1 MKARIPQQDFKTYT
15 EQALKVFELCML
27 IALNES
33 GGWGNAR
40 LQRFMDTLE
49 EVYKEYDR
57 NMCCTDVKGGS
68 KGTNVDCAI
77 EQLIR
82 AADSRNI
89 DWRTLLNA
97 DVVGENG
104 LPIKR
109 LQKG

>member
-1 MKARIPQQDFKTYT
+1 MKARIKQQDFKVYA
-15 EQALKVFELCML
+15 EQALKIYQTCTL
-27 IALNES
+27 IALNEYA
-33 GGWGNAR
+33 GWGNKR
-40 LQRFMDTLE
+40 LQDFMNVLE
-49 EVYKEYDR
+49 DVCTEYDR
-57 NMCCTDVKGGS
+57 HMCCTDVKGGS

>member
-1 MKARIPQQDFKTYT
+1 MKVRIKQQDFKTYT
-15 EQALKVFELCML
+15 EQALKIYQTCML
-27 IALNES
+27 IALNEYA
-33 GGWGNAR
+33 GWGNKR
-40 LQRFMDTLE
+40 LQDFMNVLE
-49 EVYKEYDR
+49 DVCAEYDR

-68 KGTNVDCAI
+68 KGTNIDCAI

-89 DWRTLLNA
+89 DWRTLLNV

-104 LPIKR
+104 LPVKR

>member
-1 MKARIPQQDFKTYT
+1 MKARIKQQDFKTYT
-15 EQALKVFELCML
+15 EQALKIYELCTL
-27 IALNES
+27 IALNEC
-33 GGWGNAR
+33 GWGNKR
-40 LQRFMDTLE
+40 MQKYRDVLQD
-49 EVYKEYDR
+49 VCAEYDR

-89 DWRTLLNA
+89 DWRMLLNA
-97 DVVGENG
+97 DAVGENG